1 MYTTMFVLYIVPDSP
16 EAAALYKKQVEAY
29 LAKPV
34 GERDAGFD
42 LYSATTSVKAGPN
55 AVKIPQTCSAA
66 VYNVLAG
73 RFHAYWMMPRS
84 SISKTPLRLAN
95 SMGLIDAGYRGTLL
109 AMVDSKSD
117 MEVAFGDRYFQI
129 AAADLSPFHDI
140 KIVSEIPGGPTLRGA
155 GGFGS
160 TGVSTILP
168 SYVNYIV

>member
-1 MYTTMFVLYIVPDSP
+1 MYTAMFVLYIVPNSP
-16 EAAALYKKQVEAY
+16 EATALYQNQAETY

-42 LYSATTSVKAGPN
+42 LYSAQTSIHHN
-55 AVKIPQTCSAA
+55 THSTQISQTCTAA

-73 RFHAYWMMPRS
+73 RFHAFWMIPRS
-84 SISKTPLRLAN
+84 SISRTHMRMSN
-95 SMGLIDAGYRGTLL
+95 SVGLIDAGYRGTLL
-109 AMVDSKSD
+109 AMVDSWAG
-117 MEVAFGDRYFQI
+117 MEVAFGDRYFQVM
-129 AAADLSPFHDI
+129 APDLSPFQDI

-168 SYVNYIV
+168 SEANYIV

>member
-1 MYTTMFVLYIVPDSP
+1 MYTKMFVLYIVPEHA
-16 EAAALYKKQVEAY
+16 EATALYKAQAEKY
-29 LAKPV
+29 LAKSV

-42 LYSATTSVKAGPN
+42 LYSAATAVKAGQN
-55 AVKIPQTCSAA
+55 VTKIPQTCSAA

-109 AMVDSKSD
+109 AMVDSKAD
-117 MEVAFGDRYFQI
+117 MEVAFGDRYFQV

-140 KIVSEIPGGPTLRGA
+140 KIVSEIPGGPTIRGA

-168 SYVNYIV
+168 SHVNYIV